1 MTESFEYNQT
11 HNPLNPRVVLATT
24 ASTIGL
30 VSIAL
35 IVSIYLAIILGGIAI
50 VLAILSRGEDGKF
63 LPQAKKAIGFGSV
76 AIVISYILLV
86 NSAISYFTD
95 PELRKSVN
103 KFSESISGESFD
115 DTLNELGES
124 LGISFK

>member
-35 IVSIYLAIILGGIAI
+35 IVSVYLSIILGGIAI
-50 VLAILSRGEDGKF
+50 VLAILSRGEDGKL

-76 AIVISYILLV
+76 AIVISYVILV
-86 NSAISYFTD
+86 NSIISIMTD
-95 PELRKSVN
+95 PELRNSVN
-103 KFSESISGESFD
+103 KFSQSLYGESFD
-115 DTLNELGES
+115 DTFNELGETF
-124 LGISFK
+124 GITFK